1 MKTVTFNP
9 MTHKLIALEP
19 TDDMRFATAH
29 INNGIESEDVMLM
42 LKAAI
47 AAAPEY
53 PADADYS
60 ILRMA
65 AEKALN
71 SLKHHVIQTL
81 PINSTEDAINDLVQA
96 LASKYHSLD
105 DGWISV
111 DERLPDDGA
120 DFIGYLFY
128 KKRPHDKQIR
138 VCRFLPSEHVEVT
151 HWMPLP
157 PSPILSTN
165 N

>member
-9 MTHKLIALEP
+9 MTHKVISLDADTEM
-19 TDDMRFATAH
+19 TTAFARVF
-29 INNGIESEDVMLM
+29 NVNRQKESFNPAYRAM
-42 LKAAI
+42 I

-53 PADADYS
+53 PADKHCS
-60 ILRMA
+60 ILRSA
-65 AEKALN
+65 AEQALA
-71 SLKHHVIQTL
+71 SLRHHVVQTR
-81 PINSTEDAINDLVQA
+81 PINSTEEAINALVQA

-105 DGWISV
+105 AGWISV

-157 PSPILSTN
+157 PAPEAA
-165 N
+165 